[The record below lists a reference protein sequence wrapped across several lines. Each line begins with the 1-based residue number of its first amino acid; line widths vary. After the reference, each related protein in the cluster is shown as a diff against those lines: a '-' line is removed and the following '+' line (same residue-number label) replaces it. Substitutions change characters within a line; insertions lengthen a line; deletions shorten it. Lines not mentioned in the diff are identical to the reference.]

1 MNKIL
6 CILMAFVVLA
16 FTGCTPIQP
25 PASDQ
30 EVASDEYSDEEVIVE
45 SDDAID
51 PEEMRLREGDGYMM
65 NLVDSY
71 TIPVAEGDSEATP
84 DEVLIDSSGKEYKI
98 VEHIGPDTVQE

>member
-6 CILMAFVVLA
+6 CILVAFVA
-16 FTGCTPIQP
+16 FAFAGCTPIQP
-25 PASDQ
+25 SASDQ
-30 EVASDEYSDEEVIVE
+30 VASDEYSDEEVIVE

-84 DEVLIDSSGKEYKI
+84 EDVLIDSSGKEYKI

>member
-6 CILMAFVVLA
+6 CMLVAFLVVA
-16 FTGCTPIQP
+16 FAGCTPIQP
-25 PASDQ
+25 SSSDQ
-30 EVASDEYSDEEVIVE
+30 AASDEYSDEEVIVE

-84 DEVLIDSSGKEYKI
+84 EDVLIDSSGKRI
-98 VEHIGPDTVQE
+98 QNC

>member
-6 CILMAFVVLA
+6 CVLIALVVVVFA
-16 FTGCTPIQP
+16 GCAPIQP
-25 PASDQ
+25 PATDQ
-30 EVASDEYSDEEVIVE
+30 EVSSSEYSDEEVIVE
-45 SDDAID
+45 SDDGVS

-84 DEVLIDSSGKEYKI
+84 DQVLIDSSGKEYKI
-98 VEHIGPDTVQE
+98 VNHIGPDTPQE